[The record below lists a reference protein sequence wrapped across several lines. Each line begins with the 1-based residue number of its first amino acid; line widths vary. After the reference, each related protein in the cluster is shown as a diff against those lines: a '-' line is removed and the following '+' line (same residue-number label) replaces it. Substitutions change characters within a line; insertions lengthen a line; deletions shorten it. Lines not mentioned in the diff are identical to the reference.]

1 MDDEMREVM
10 MVASSAVMLE
20 ASGGVETEG
29 KEDVVGDDDATT
41 TRRRRRR
48 RRGTPRPLY
57 GKALTKRIKELGDA
71 RRLGDVFAL
80 LDVSKIPTT
89 PNGRKITIGAV
100 VGACVKCNDL
110 DTAHNLLMKLDGV
123 DECGAGAPAYST
135 LMLGYARQGRLTEAL
150 GLLEQ
155 WEKGRGPKDGKFGV
169 GRRGNIILRGSWRWA
184 KEDVPKYKRRDDMGT
199 EWCPC
204 HRVSCT
210 LARPPWPTSTTL
222 AR

>member
-10 MVASSAVMLE
+10 MVASSAVMME
-20 ASGGVETEG
+20 ASRGVETEG
-29 KEDVVGDDDATT
+29 KEDVVGDEDAT

-80 LDVSKIPTT
+80 LDASKIPTT

-110 DTAHNLLMKLDGV
+110 DTAHKLLMKLDGV

-199 EWCPC
+199 EW
-204 HRVSCT
+204 
-210 LARPPWPTSTTL
+210 
-222 AR
+222 